1 MIELKV
7 TGICAGCPAI
17 DLDIVRLQG
26 NGRTV
31 ETAVICRNGQM
42 CRHLEMYI
50 SSDIVGSDTPK
61 VEELE
66 I

>member
-17 DLDIVRLQG
+17 DLDIVRLQR

-31 ETAVICRNGQM
+31 ETAVICRNEQM
-42 CRHLEMYI
+42 CR
-50 SSDIVGSDTPK
+50 K
-61 VEELE
+61 QKQF
-66 I
+66 